1 MVDNF
6 RPPVGNMG
14 PMAEPWRRWAED
26 QALTNAR
33 AIESLGGDAS
43 NDGRSGNSQMDTFS
57 SQINELYQR
66 QSARTTNPGFSSDP
80 LPPSSSQTITRSL
93 QLPRPT
99 DTNRNGWLSITMNG
113 SSTNTTDF
121 SVWFISLYCDNRLFH
136 RNSISFPIGTSSPPS
151 WRDRANIT
159 AYTGF
164 VAGPSAGGLV
174 TIEAIAQTQAGGATR
189 TLTISDI
196 DITSQ
201 YSQRI

>member
-1 MVDNF
+1 MVDTF
-6 RPPVGNMG
+6 RPPQGNLG
-14 PMAEPWRRWAED
+14 PMAEPWRRWAEE

-33 AIESLGGDAS
+33 AIEFLGGDAT
-43 NDGRSGNSQMDTFS
+43 NDGRFNNSQMDTFS

-66 QSARTTNPGFSSDP
+66 QSSLTTDGGFSFTP
-80 LPPSSSQTITRSL
+80 LPPSSSQTISKSF

-99 DTNRNGWLSITMNG
+99 DATRAGWLSITLNG

-121 SVWFISLYCDNRLFH
+121 SVLFISLYCDGVLFH

-151 WRDRANIT
+151 WRDRANVT

-164 VAGPSAGGLV
+164 SASPTSGGLV
-174 TIEAIAQTQAGGATR
+174 TMDAIAQTQAGGATR
-189 TLTISDI
+189 SIVVSDI
-196 DITSQ
+196 RITSQ